1 MQKLLNYTLGIGLFL
16 FLLFGCQP
24 YENTYAKSQ
33 KEIDAQIAEEK
44 KIFDEYVDSAVY
56 KEFVY
61 DTSVVKIHEDSLEL
75 GFVFLEQKLGNGKA
89 ILPGDQVGISYKYRE
104 LRRNDTTHLIEEF
117 RPRTVYVLPTGSY
130 ADTTDHNNV
139 DDNDPYMVS
148 ATTSLYTTKTSPS
161 GVSTILGHC
170 VEQLREGDS
179 ATVIMSYISHG
190 LPIPYYRSIVL
201 DFKVTYIQKQ

>member
-16 FLLFGCQP
+16 ILLFGCQP

-44 KIFDEYVDSAVY
+44 IIFDEYVDSAVY
-56 KEFVY
+56 HCSVY
-61 DTSVVKIHEDSLEL
+61 DTAVYKILDDSVDL
-75 GFVFLEQKLGNGKA
+75 GYVLLEQKKGNGKA
-89 ILPGDQVGISYKYRE
+89 ILPGDQVGISYRYRE
-104 LRRNDTTHLIEEF
+104 LRRNDTTHLIEEYK
-117 RPRTVYVLPTGSY
+117 PKTVYVLPDGTYEEISE
-130 ADTTDHNNV
+130 HNNEN
-139 DDNDPYMVS
+139 DNDPYMVS

-190 LPIPYYRSIVL
+190 LQIPYYRSIAL